1 MAVDQRRGTMQRRTK
16 ALLAGAAAATAIV
29 GGASWAVA
37 GGADDD
43 ATDTPI
49 TGPALQRASAAALE
63 HTGEGRVTET
73 EVGDEE
79 SYYEVEVTLDDG
91 SQVDVQLD
99 EDFKVVSDK
108 ADHESEA
115 DD

>member
-1 MAVDQRRGTMQRRTK
+1 VKRRTK
-16 ALLAGAAAATAIV
+16 AIVAAAGIF
-29 GGASWAVA
+29 AVA
-37 GGADDD
+37 AGGSSAALAAGGGDDD
-43 ATDTPI
+43 ETEAPI
-49 TGPALQRASAAALE
+49 TGSDLDRASDAALA

-99 EDFKVVSDK
+99 RDFDVVGSEGDDDTTDD
-108 ADHESEA
+108 AD
-115 DD
+115 

>member
-1 MAVDQRRGTMQRRTK
+1 MQRRTR
-16 ALLAGAAAATAIV
+16 LVIAGAAAAGMALAGAGIATA
-29 GGASWAVA
+29 GNPL
-37 GGADDD
+37 DDD

-49 TGPALQRASAAALE
+49 QGPALEKASAAALA

-91 SQVDVQLD
+91 TQVDVQLD
-99 EDFKVVSDK
+99 EQFQVVSD
-108 ADHESEA
+108 ES
-115 DD
+115 DGRGD

>member
-1 MAVDQRRGTMQRRTK
+1 MQRRTK
-16 ALLAGAAAATAIV
+16 AVIAGIAVAALAGAGATA
-29 GGASWAVA
+29 AMA

-49 TGPALQRASAAALE
+49 TGSALERASRAALA
-63 HTGEGRVTET
+63 HTGEGRVTGT

-79 SYYEVEVTLDDG
+79 SLYEVEVTLGDG

-99 EDFKVVSDK
+99 EAFQVVGDQ
-108 ADHESEA
+108 A
-115 DD
+115 DDDSAEG

>member
-1 MAVDQRRGTMQRRTK
+1 MRRSKVLIAGI
-16 ALLAGAAAATAIV
+16 AAGALAL
-29 GGASWAVA
+29 GGAGYAVA
-37 GGADDD
+37 GGDDDD

-49 TGPALQRASAAALE
+49 TGPELDKASAAALE
-63 HTGEGRVTET
+63 HTGEGRVTDT

-99 EDFKVVSDK
+99 EQLNVVSDE
-108 ADHESEA
+108 ADDESEA

>member
-1 MAVDQRRGTMQRRTK
+1 MKRSTK
-16 ALLAGAAAATAIV
+16 MLVAGAAAV
-29 GGASWAVA
+29 GALAVA
-37 GGADDD
+37 GGGLAVAGGTDDD

-49 TGPALQRASAAALE
+49 SGTDLEKASAAALS

-79 SYYEVEVTLDDG
+79 SYYEVEITLDDG

-99 EDFKVVSDK
+99 KSFTVVGD
-108 ADHESEA
+108 EA
-115 DD
+115 DDDTSEDEGEG